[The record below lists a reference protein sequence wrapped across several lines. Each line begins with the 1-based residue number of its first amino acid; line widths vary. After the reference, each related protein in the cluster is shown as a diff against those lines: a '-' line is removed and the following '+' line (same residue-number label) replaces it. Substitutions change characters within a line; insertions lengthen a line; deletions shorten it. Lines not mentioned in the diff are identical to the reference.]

1 MQKILHRF
9 SRWLALALAAA
20 LVLGLAGCGDASNSF
35 TWFVEEIPSNLD
47 PQVASAPADVIA
59 CKNLYGGLLRL
70 GPDGQLQ
77 NDLCES
83 WSVSADGLRY
93 TFTLRDGLTYTAAKG
108 EPTDYAITAE
118 DFVYAFQRVFL
129 PETRSPYAAEFSAL
143 ENAAA
148 ILAGQMDVSALGV
161 SAPDER
167 TVVFTLSQPDDGFA
181 HKLTL
186 PGAMP
191 CDEEFFLSTRG
202 TYGLTASSTLSSGSF
217 YLYNWTSSGL
227 FLWRA
232 ADGTRIDSLRLV
244 QNTSAA
250 SQTAEELILGERCS
264 AALDDTAA
272 PTALRSISYSDTTW
286 CLVFN
291 CEALDSALLRQ
302 ALSAAALDADYQPD
316 SALYTAAQGLVPD
329 GLTVDG
335 LDYRE
340 QAGNAMP
347 SLGDAAG
354 LYRSALAADPALDLA
369 GVTILL
375 PTDSGLI
382 STAEQINSFW
392 QKELSLFFSVEEA
405 EAADFAQRLAEG
417 DYTIALVPVTAESN
431 SVYGLLSQF
440 SPEGL
445 TRYDNPH
452 FAALLDQSLNATGAA
467 RCALLAQAEAQ
478 LVDDCAL
485 LPLFAQQKRLLIA
498 DGVEGLVFDPYGPLL
513 DLTYTTR
520 E

>member
-1 MQKILHRF
+1 M
-9 SRWLALALAAA
+9 
-20 LVLGLAGCGDASNSF
+20 
-35 TWFVEEIPSNLD
+35 
-47 PQVASAPADVIA
+47 
-59 CKNLYGGLLRL
+59 
-70 GPDGQLQ
+70 
-77 NDLCES
+77 
-83 WSVSADGLRY
+83 
-93 TFTLRDGLTYTAAKG
+93 
-108 EPTDYAITAE
+108 
-118 DFVYAFQRVFL
+118 
-129 PETRSPYAAEFSAL
+129 
-143 ENAAA
+143 
-148 ILAGQMDVSALGV
+148 
-161 SAPDER
+161 
-167 TVVFTLSQPDDGFA
+167 
-181 HKLTL
+181 
-186 PGAMP
+186 
-191 CDEEFFLSTRG
+191 
-202 TYGLTASSTLSSGSF
+202 
-217 YLYNWTSSGL
+217 
-227 FLWRA
+227 
-232 ADGTRIDSLRLV
+232 
-244 QNTSAA
+244 
-250 SQTAEELILGERCS
+250 
-264 AALDDTAA
+264 
-272 PTALRSISYSDTTW
+272 
-286 CLVFN
+286 
-291 CEALDSALLRQ
+291 
-302 ALSAAALDADYQPD
+302 
-316 SALYTAAQGLVPD
+316 PD

-354 LYRSALAADPALDLA
+354 LYRSALAADPALDLT

-375 PTDSGLI
+375 PADSGLI

-498 DGVEGLVFDPYGPLL
+498 DGVQGLVFDPYGPLL